1 MLMPRIHRRGTER
14 IPASRPLRVFA
25 AEGIPSRSEQLNRPA
40 AERRRAN
47 DRRRRQIPV
56 ARDRRQGDRRREAGS
71 QPNEHPHK
79 SSSTQVRQRRQRLSY
94 RRRGVYPRSLAPAFN
109 QQRSA
114 LLRQRLEAMSK
125 ITASPAPQEGTQAR
139 RQNHKAEVNEF
150 LQNSKNQNQLGDSR
164 SGGFIDEDV

>member
-14 IPASRPLRVFA
+14 IAPSRPLRVFA

-40 AERRRAN
+40 SERRRAN

-56 ARDRRQGDRRREAGS
+56 ARDRRQGDRRREAAS
-71 QPNEHPHK
+71 QPSEHPHK
-79 SSSTQVRQRRQRLSY
+79 STSTQARQRRQRVSY
-94 RRRGVYPRSLAPAFN
+94 RRRSVYPRMPAPALN

-125 ITASPAPQEGTQAR
+125 IAATAQPQAGTPTQP
-139 RQNHKAEVNEF
+139 QNHKAEVNQF
-150 LQNSKNQNQLGDSR
+150 LQNSKNQIQLGNSR
-164 SGGFIDEDV
+164 SGGIIDEDV